1 MNKFIQLNIDLL
13 WKNLTFCI
21 NIFIVCFH
29 SHYDVLITRREI
41 FLKWKRLRRGIS
53 TSTQRKRKD

>member
-13 WKNLTFCI
+13 LKNLAFCI

-29 SHYDVLITRREI
+29 SHYDVLITRRDT
-41 FLKWKRLRRGIS
+41 FFVLS
-53 TSTQRKRKD
+53 